1 MMVKIASWNI
11 FGGRDLPGVIRVL
24 KSVDADIIGLQEVL
38 AEEDGNGN
46 GAQAV
51 AEALGYEWLYEPAHA
66 LDPATSYVL
75 KELGIGRNMGWGN
88 AIVSRYPMTDK
99 RVHALSQ
106 VRKRIALEATI
117 DVGGE
122 KLHVFSTHL
131 VHGGAPMARVRLAQ
145 AERLLAAVPPS
156 RAIVM
161 GDFNATPDSEVVRKM
176 AEIMRHTDEDLAR
189 RTRAAHHERLDYI
202 FTTRDIRSVETG
214 VVNSDASD
222 HLPIYAIVELPS

>member
-1 MMVKIASWNI
+1 MMVKIVSWNI
-11 FGGRDLPGVIRVL
+11 FGGRDLPGVIRAL
-24 KSVDADIIGLQEVL
+24 KSIDADVIGLQEVL
-38 AEEDGNGN
+38 AEEDGSGN

-51 AEALGYEWLYEPAHA
+51 AEALGYEWFYEPAHV

-75 KELGIGRNMGWGN
+75 KELGIGRPMGWGN

-99 RVHALSQ
+99 RVHVLSEE
-106 VRKRIALEATI
+106 RKRIALEATI

-131 VHGGAPMARVRLAQ
+131 VHGGAPTARVRLAQ
-145 AERLLAAVPPS
+145 AEHLLAAVPPS

-161 GDFNATPDSEVVRKM
+161 GDFNATPESEVIRKM
-176 AEIMRHTDEDLAR
+176 SEVMQHADEDLSR
-189 RTRAAHHERLDYI
+189 HTRVVHRERLDYI
-202 FTTRDIRSVETG
+202 FTTRDIQSVETG
-214 VVNSDASD
+214 VVDSDASD